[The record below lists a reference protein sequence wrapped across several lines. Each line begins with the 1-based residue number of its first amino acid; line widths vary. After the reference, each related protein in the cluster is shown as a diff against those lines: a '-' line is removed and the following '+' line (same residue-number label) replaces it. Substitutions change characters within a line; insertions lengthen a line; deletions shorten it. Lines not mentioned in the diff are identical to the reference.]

1 MTTANKIGQ
10 FWNTLTLARSL
21 GCWARRARF
30 SSVLLL
36 LAAMMVPVTSS
47 FAATSLLSPEA
58 KRDLELRPGVV
69 LIKVSFEA
77 TLGGFTC
84 PAGSSGTGF
93 LYRPDGYLITNG
105 HVAQWARFDDRRA
118 DDARMKMAIP
128 CLAKRVIKDAQNRLG
143 RELTEDERDLRLAEI
158 ANAIKAGGVRIH
170 GDPKIEVVL
179 DNGTTYEGEIKAYS
193 DPITENGKDI
203 AIIKIDGRNLPTVAL
218 GNSSEVNVGDPITV
232 IGYPALAN
240 ISDDSSLVPTVTN
253 GRISAIKKQDYK
265 GTPVLQSE
273 ATINPGNSG
282 GPGFDVNGRVIG
294 IATFTTGGPGL
305 NFFVPIDTALE
316 FVRQAGS
323 APERGPFDTVWLA
336 ALDAYSDQHWSKA
349 HELMGTVLEM
359 FPGQP
364 DAKRLQLQAGGN
376 LPTNPVAR
384 MIDSLGMPLVIGIGA
399 GALLLVVILVWLMRK
414 PSRKA
419 VPASS
424 PAVAYVAQPAV
435 IQSPEPPVARSFA
448 PSQAAG
454 SDTGNYGSLQIA
466 NGPLAGNRFVIP
478 KNGLLIGRD
487 PSRCAVVLPMDSVSK
502 EHAWVVPLDNSVAVI
517 DRNSVNGTYL
527 NSADSP
533 RINKVTIK
541 DGDRIFI
548 GRTNPTEITYF
559 SS

>member
-1 MTTANKIGQ
+1 MTTATIFGQ
-10 FWNTLTLARSL
+10 VWNIFTPVHAL
-21 GCWARRARF
+21 GCSAKRIRIAG
-30 SSVLLL
+30 VLLL
-36 LAAMMVPVTSS
+36 LAGMMATVSSS
-47 FAATSLLSPEA
+47 FGATPTLSAEA
-58 KRDLELRPGVV
+58 KRDLELQPGVV

-77 TLGGFTC
+77 TLGQFTC
-84 PAGSSGTGF
+84 TAVASGTGF

-105 HVAQWARFDDRRA
+105 HVAQWARVDDSGA
-118 DDARMKMAIP
+118 ENARMDQAKP
-128 CLAKRVIKDAQNRLG
+128 CLAKGVLQEEQRKLG
-143 RELTEDERDLRLAEI
+143 RALTPEEQDGLLGLVVQ
-158 ANAIKAGGVRIH
+158 AIRAGSVHIH
-170 GDPKIEVVL
+170 RETKIEVVL
-179 DNGTTYEGEIKAYS
+179 DNQTQYQGEIKSYS
-193 DPITENGKDI
+193 PPIDEGGKDI

-218 GNSSEVNVGDPITV
+218 GDSSEVNVGDPITV
-232 IGYPALAN
+232 IGYPKIAN
-240 ISDDSSLVPTVTN
+240 ISTDSILVPTVTN
-253 GRISAIKKQDYK
+253 GRISAKKQDDK

-273 ATINPGNSG
+273 ATINHGNSG
-282 GPGFDVNGRVIG
+282 GPGFDANGRVIG
-294 IATFTTGGPGL
+294 IATYNTGGTGV

-323 APERGPFDTVWLA
+323 QPERGSFDKTWLD
-336 ALDAYSDQHWSKA
+336 ALDAYSNQNWSKA
-349 HELMGTVLEM
+349 HDLMGTVLEM

-364 DAKRLQLQAGGN
+364 DAKRLQLQAGAN
-376 LPTNPVAR
+376 LPTSPAAR
-384 MIDSLGMPLVIGIGA
+384 LIDSVGMPLLIGIGA
-399 GALLLVVILVWLMRK
+399 GGVLLVAILVWLVVKSSRK
-414 PSRKA
+414 PVA
-419 VPASS
+419 AIPPVA
-424 PAVAYVAQPAV
+424 AYVAQPTVA
-435 IQSPEPPVARSFA
+435 QSPEPPAARAFPA
-448 PSQAAG
+448 SQAVG

-559 SS
+559 SA